1 MVDADWTFTVE
12 AAPSIV
18 IAVVDISSLELVA
31 TITNDAFEVFVG
43 DEDET
48 IAIDLNGPLVV
59 CVHWNLIVMEYGSF
73 VVSFAGPSVL
83 DVVGDLV
90 VGKSEVYPGAA
101 DWTFDVGAG
110 AGIVINTVPASCLDL
125 VGSITDNFFEDFVV
139 VTDEGIVSDIN
150 GAFTVDLVWNIVSD
164 EYRDFVV
171 SIDGVSVL

>member
-18 IAVVDISSLELVA
+18 VDVVVIFSVELVA
-31 TITNDAFEVFVG
+31 TTTNDAFEVFVG

-59 CVHWNLIVMEYGSF
+59 CVLWNLIAMEYGSF
-73 VVSFAGPSVL
+73 VVSFAGPSAL
-83 DVVGDLV
+83 DVVDGLV
-90 VGKSEVYPGAA
+90 VGKSEVYPVAP

-110 AGIVINTVPASCLDL
+110 PGTVIDAVPASCLDV
-125 VGSITDNFFEDFVV
+125 VGSVTDNLFEDFVV

-150 GAFTVDLVWNIVSD
+150 GTFTVDVVWNIVSD
-164 EYRDFVV
+164 EYRDFVA

>member
-1 MVDADWTFTVE
+1 M
-12 AAPSIV
+12 
-18 IAVVDISSLELVA
+18 VDISSLELVA

-59 CVHWNLIVMEYGSF
+59 CVHRNLIVMEYGSF

-101 DWTFDVGAG
+101 D
-110 AGIVINTVPASCLDL
+110 
-125 VGSITDNFFEDFVV
+125 
-139 VTDEGIVSDIN
+139 
-150 GAFTVDLVWNIVSD
+150 
-164 EYRDFVV
+164 
-171 SIDGVSVL
+171 

>member
-18 IAVVDISSLELVA
+18 IDVVDISSLELVA

-48 IAIDLNGPLVV
+48 IAIDLNGPLVE

>member
-18 IAVVDISSLELVA
+18 IDVVDISSLELVA

-48 IAIDLNGPLVV
+48 IAIDLNGPLVM

-139 VTDEGIVSDIN
+139 VTDEDIVSDIN

>member
-1 MVDADWTFTVE
+1 MDADWTFTVE

-18 IAVVDISSLELVA
+18 IDVVDISSLELVA

-125 VGSITDNFFEDFVV
+125 VGSITDNFLEDFVV